1 MQIIQRNPRGKAPQ
15 WQVSCTLQQNTRDY
29 EAEHKAKDTLRNES
43 SFAVFLFYINGNCIS
58 LHFVLFRQNKI
69 SSWSPGWKRFF
80 CYLWS
85 FHKHIT
91 NKDVQPADDQFKQ
104 ATEEIKPS

>member
-1 MQIIQRNPRGKAPQ
+1 METAYLCILYCSDKTRYHLGLQDGK
-15 WQVSCTLQQNTRDY
+15 D
-29 EAEHKAKDTLRNES
+29 
-43 SFAVFLFYINGNCIS
+43 
-58 LHFVLFRQNKI
+58 
-69 SSWSPGWKRFF
+69 FF